1 MSIIFK
7 SGAVSFGSI
16 STQPVVPAATPT
28 VSFLDAAGKSVTKSA
43 GTDLVKIN
51 ATLKSN
57 ISVFALDKSSK
68 FESNYYSIQQSYIH
82 KLLANYDPVSLA
94 HPFPKFKPYEDLT
107 GLTTTRPEVIMAM
120 TFKPLFAD
128 EKREDIVGRESGQ
141 FKTLTNEGEL
151 IDAQIQMINLKYEAF
166 VKLISSMKENK
177 DASALLVDGEDQF
190 LAHLDKVTSQV
201 NFLRSVVITLENLK
215 QFLNLRNN
223 RAKVDYVRLIYNY
236 FKSYTDGLVGEII
249 TSFEV
254 STGFF
259 KILGECGFTE
269 TNTNNFSNT
278 KIYLQSLY
286 ELKKLLV
293 CASDEMTGLDG
304 SQKLKDTDPTS
315 MVKTKVID
323 INRDI
328 SNIGDVSPADL
339 SQTKS
344 TSIAGLATKV
354 ASAFN
359 QINAIKAATSDDRIA
374 LLYHVVSKEYSY
386 SYAFAD
392 DSFVRF
398 SEQTF
403 GYRASKTGNTR
414 MFDSFIGQPG
424 NRIIDNVYSLSPNA
438 AMSVA
443 QQSKGDFIVLPFETD
458 YIDYDAS
465 IFSPGTIF
473 YVDEALKISATGL
486 DLKNPNEIRV
496 IADNQTKFQ
505 STLYKY
511 LIPRLQSSFNNDTAY
526 GEKASNSKSLFEAVM
541 STFLDTTTKELKAV
555 FANSNLGILF
565 DKASSDSYLK
575 ALLFLYF
582 YVRSHGLEGDN
593 TFQQSA
599 WAAVEFITDEIT
611 KRLKTNTPAS
621 STTVSRQIG
630 GGNGVSTKVAASI
643 ITELKDKSEFTNQFS
658 AQLGVIYDTFVS
670 SKCISDGATRY
681 SGMLTSTLLMTIF
694 EMMFS
699 TFARLNEK
707 KAVSFASSIPAVTA
721 PLSTRG
727 ADVFHFSSLS
737 SYAIVRK
744 SFFEIVS
751 NKLKFENDLVIKVI
765 LTHLNMFDSLQNA
778 MRNGIA
784 SLQRTDNVKSLNDIL
799 KIVGSNDQLSL
810 LMNEPQI
817 NLVKNAI
824 DDINSKY
831 NARIRQN
838 YKKDT
843 SRIDVAATYLKSSQ
857 NDLVLFDD
865 FLVPGD
871 VKQTLYEYFS
881 NERFSLNRGF
891 NSRILTVGVPQGFQR
906 YLKEKVALSNIT
918 QQTMNDKEGDIIKVS
933 VYKVDVRYQNIVFKP
948 QTFLFELSRFVSKD
962 YSSYLPVKEGA
973 SERAI
978 SDSIPM
984 RDYSIISDSSQ
995 QSGMTFGN
1003 MSPLY
1008 QSSEYDFLTV
1018 KQKDELMVNHI
1029 RSHML
1034 ELYMKLLSG
1043 FSVNELDFLID
1054 ESDSKIGSMSQ
1065 IIVNKLIDENAPKVA
1080 STPVP
1085 RGTTVSQDTKNSVQY
1100 ATVEAGGR
1108 ATTVVNDTFIGLA
1121 VAPAKSNENQNKVI
1135 VDAVKMKTLYS
1146 DTLQEAKRL
1155 MKPKMFDRVFNIFV
1169 DPDDFEIDHQE
1180 TIKTDSGKDMLESL
1194 FSAGK
1199 VIEPLEQ
1206 SIVRSTQVSMM
1217 TRLKLLD
1224 KNPKEN
1230 DAVFEKYFVT
1240 LETVLGDLV

>member
-7 SGAVSFGSI
+7 SNAVSFGNI
-16 STQPVVPAATPT
+16 STQPVVAAATPT
-28 VSFLDAAGKSVTKSA
+28 VSFLDAEGKSTKTS
-43 GTDLVKIN
+43 VN
-51 ATLKSN
+51 LKSN
-57 ISVFALDKSSK
+57 IDVFALDKSSK
-68 FESNYYSIQQSYIH
+68 FESNYHSIQQSYIH
-82 KLLANYDPVSLA
+82 KLLANYDPVALT

-107 GLTTTRPEVIMAM
+107 GLTTTRPEIVMTM

-128 EKREDIVGRESGQ
+128 EKREDVVGRESGQ

-223 RAKVDYVRLIYNY
+223 RTKVDYVRLVYNY

-249 TSFEV
+249 ASFEA

-269 TNTNNFSNT
+269 ANANNFSNT
-278 KIYLQSLY
+278 KTYLQSLY

-315 MVKTKVID
+315 MTKTKIID
-323 INRDI
+323 INRDL
-328 SNIGDVSPADL
+328 SNITDVSPTDL
-339 SQTKS
+339 AQAKS
-344 TSIAGLATKV
+344 ATITGLAAKV
-354 ASAFN
+354 TAAFN
-359 QINAIKAATSDDRIA
+359 QINSIKAATSDDRIA
-374 LLYHVVSKEYSY
+374 LLYHIISKEYSY

-403 GYRASKTGNTR
+403 GYRTSKAGNTR

-443 QQSKGDFIVLPFETD
+443 QQSKGDFIVLTFETD

-465 IFSPGTIF
+465 IFSPGSVF
-473 YVDEALKISATGL
+473 YVDEALKISTTGL
-486 DLKNPNEIRV
+486 DLKNPNEIRI
-496 IADNQTKFQ
+496 IADSQTKIQ

-526 GEKASNSKSLFEAVM
+526 GEKVSNSKSLFETVM
-541 STFLDTTTKELKAV
+541 NTFLDPSTKELKAV

-565 DKASSDSYLK
+565 DKATTDSYLK

-593 TFQQSA
+593 AFQQSA
-599 WAAVEFITDEIT
+599 WAVVEFITDEIT
-611 KRLKTNTPAS
+611 KRLKTNTSAG
-621 STTVSRQIG
+621 STTILRSIG

-670 SKCISDGATRY
+670 SKCIDDGVTRY
-681 SGMLTSTLLMTIF
+681 SGMSTSTLIMAIF

-699 TFARLNEK
+699 TFSRLNEK
-707 KAVSFASSIPAVTA
+707 KAVSFASSIAAFTA
-721 PLSTRG
+721 PLATRG
-727 ADVFHFSSLS
+727 ADVFHFSNLT
-737 SYAIVRK
+737 SYTLVRK
-744 SFFEIVS
+744 SFFEIIS
-751 NKLKFENDLVIKVI
+751 NKLKFENDLVIKII

-784 SLQRTDNVKSLNDIL
+784 SLQRADNIKSLNDIL
-799 KIVGSNDQLSL
+799 KVVGSNDQLSL

-831 NARIRQN
+831 NARARQN
-838 YKKDT
+838 YKKDI
-843 SRIDVAATYLKSSQ
+843 SRLDVAATYMKTSQ

-881 NERFSLNRGF
+881 NEQFSLNKGF

-906 YLKEKVALSNIT
+906 YLKEKIALSNVT
-918 QQTMNDKEGDIIKVS
+918 QQTLNDKEGDIIKVS
-933 VYKVDVRYQNIVFKP
+933 VYKVDIRYQNIVFKP

-962 YSSYLPVKEGA
+962 YSSYLPVKNGA
-973 SERAI
+973 SEKAI

-984 RDYSIISDSSQ
+984 RDYSIISDSNQ

-1003 MSPLY
+1003 ISPLY
-1008 QSSEYDFLTV
+1008 QSSEYNFLTV
-1018 KQKDELMVNHI
+1018 KQKDELMANHI

-1054 ESDSKIGSMSQ
+1054 ESDSKIGTMSQ
-1065 IIVNKLIDENAPKVA
+1065 IIVNKLIDESAPKIAPV
-1080 STPVP
+1080 TPAP
-1085 RGTTVSQDTKNSVQY
+1085 GTTVSVNTKNLAQFAIAS
-1100 ATVEAGGR
+1100 TGDR
-1108 ATTVVNDTFIGLA
+1108 ATTASNDAFIGLA
-1121 VAPAKSNENQNKVI
+1121 VAPVKSEENQKKVI
-1135 VDAVKMKTLYS
+1135 VDAIKMKTLYS

-1155 MKPKMFDRVFNIFV
+1155 MKPKMFDRIFNLFV
-1169 DPDDFEIDHQE
+1169 DPDDFDIDHQE

-1206 SIVRSTQVSMM
+1206 SIVRSTQTNMM

-1240 LETVLGDLV
+1240 LETVMGDLV